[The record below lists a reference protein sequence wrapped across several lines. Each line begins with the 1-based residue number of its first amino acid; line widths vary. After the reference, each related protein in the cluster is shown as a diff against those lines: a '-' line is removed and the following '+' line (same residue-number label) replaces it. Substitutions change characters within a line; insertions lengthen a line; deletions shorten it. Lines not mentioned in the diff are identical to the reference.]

1 MAEWMGRDRKYQEFV
16 GFEFNGIHSSQLNLY
31 RVSDGSR
38 YNEDMSAAFQD
49 KTVQAPG
56 RDGTFYF
63 GTNYTSRTF
72 NIQIAFDSMTEDD
85 MHEFRRIFAAK
96 QEGYLTFD
104 EINYKKY
111 KVKIQ
116 TPPQLKYIC
125 FDAPVDPVDESSLDR
140 KRVV

>member
-1 MAEWMGRDRKYQEFV
+1 MAEWIERPRVYQPYT
-16 GFEFNGIHSSQLNLY
+16 GFSFICDYGAKHDEDIEIHSSQLNLY

-63 GTNYTSRTF
+63 GTNYTQRTF

-96 QEGYLTFD
+96 EEGYFISD
-104 EINYKKY
+104 I
-111 KVKIQ
+111 
-116 TPPQLKYIC
+116 
-125 FDAPVDPVDESSLDR
+125 PVTENNDR
-140 KRVV
+140 QE